1 MISLTGAK
9 LVSRQFL
16 DPCCRLST
24 RVTHA
29 LVSSF
34 FSSSCEPCLK
44 NLQGPPLPFW
54 SEWALITSCRLAEAW
69 PWPQSK
75 FKWWSSTTRFKKP
88 RHISVLQLRN
98 QSWNRCHHAEKQ
110 TLQGRHTLDE
120 LFLLLVGLRPCLG
133 PCTWAARS
141 ANLARQRIGILSA
154 ISDYGFLVQKAAA
167 CWSRDGG
174 KRDER
179 RPFGGIFLL
188 LAFWRLRIRL

>member
-1 MISLTGAK
+1 M
-9 LVSRQFL
+9 
-16 DPCCRLST
+16 LSSVYT
-24 RVTHA
+24 RHTRTRIF
-29 LVSSF
+29 F

-120 LFLLLVGLRPCLG
+120 LFLLLVGLSKGTFRCQNSIQQQLQTESDQTDTGAMNKERAVPDHWG
-133 PCTWAARS
+133 YFQPFSHPTPPKHT
-141 ANLARQRIGILSA
+141 IYYILLPS
-154 ISDYGFLVQKAAA
+154 SKRFL
-167 CWSRDGG
+167 
-174 KRDER
+174 
-179 RPFGGIFLL
+179 PL
-188 LAFWRLRIRL
+188 

>member
-34 FSSSCEPCLK
+34 FLLLASRVWRICKDHLY
-44 NLQGPPLPFW
+44 PFW
-54 SEWALITSCRLAEAW
+54 NEWALNIVGCR
-69 PWPQSK
+69 PQSR

-88 RHISVLQLRN
+88 SPVSVLQLRN

-120 LFLLLVGLRPCLG
+120 LFLLISKGTFRHRIQFSNSYKQNPMRPTQVQWTRNKL
-133 PCTWAARS
+133 S
-141 ANLARQRIGILSA
+141 RITESLP
-154 ISDYGFLVQKAAA
+154 
-167 CWSRDGG
+167 
-174 KRDER
+174 
-179 RPFGGIFLL
+179 RPNAEHQPNF
-188 LAFWRLRIRL
+188 AK

>member
-1 MISLTGAK
+1 M
-9 LVSRQFL
+9 
-16 DPCCRLST
+16 LSSVYT
-24 RVTHA
+24 RHTRTRIF
-29 LVSSF
+29 F

-69 PWPQSK
+69 PWPQSR

-120 LFLLLVGLRPCLG
+120 LFLLARAHSDIRIQFSDSYKQILIRPTQVQWTRNKL
-133 PCTWAARS
+133 S
-141 ANLARQRIGILSA
+141 RITESLP
-154 ISDYGFLVQKAAA
+154 
-167 CWSRDGG
+167 
-174 KRDER
+174 
-179 RPFGGIFLL
+179 RPNAEHQPNF
-188 LAFWRLRIRL
+188 AK